1 MERGFKSRCEEMSRS
16 LRFALGLKPT
26 YPLPAERL
34 AAYLNVLVCSVCDIG
49 LSNEDLHQLVKV
61 DADSWSAITVS
72 AFGREAIVVNPT
84 HQGGRY
90 SSDVMHEIAHLIL
103 GHEPNTV
110 FFVGDSDMALREY
123 NDSAEREADWLA
135 GALLLP
141 REALVHVR
149 RRRIS
154 DPDACSLFQVSQQML
169 KFRLDVTGVNRQ
181 FRCPKR

>member
-16 LRFALGLKPT
+16 LRFALDLKAT
-26 YPLPAERL
+26 DPLPAERL
-34 AAYLNVLVCSVCDIG
+34 ASYLDVLVWSVHDIG
-49 LSNEDLHQLVKV
+49 LSIEDLHQLVEV

-90 SSDVMHEIAHLIL
+90 SSDVMHEVAHLIL

-110 FFVGDSDMALREY
+110 FFVDDSDMALREY
-123 NDSAEREADWLA
+123 NDSSEREADWLA

-141 REALVHVR
+141 RDALVLVK

-181 FRCPKR
+181 FRRRK